1 MSEKSG
7 HPGFDHA
14 LSDRVIDE
22 IQARPV
28 TSGAVLAE
36 PHEPLAIFD
45 IQLIRIVIF
54 YESTKI
60 RYFCKE
66 PLAKCASILYG
77 AKGCARHHFRAIKS
91 AVSLKPDRWRDSF
104 GRASDFRAIKSAVS
118 LKLVLHAARSSRED
132 AFPRHQKRGL
142 IEAAGL
148 EHELR
153 DGLPISAPSKARSH

>member
-91 AVSLKPDRWRDSF
+91 AVSLKLDVLFAKIECMGDRWFIRT
-104 GRASDFRAIKSAVS
+104 
-118 LKLVLHAARSSRED
+118 
-132 AFPRHQKRGL
+132 RGL
-142 IEAAGL
+142 PTARIDHLLYEPCF
-148 EHELR
+148 R
-153 DGLPISAPSKARSH
+153 NKATIR